1 MWLISIIAER
11 GFEDL
16 DTKYFCELL
25 SECKARYST
34 LGLYLHGNLDKVK
47 EIEKMTGP
55 GDCVKCMND
64 MLGLYLREKKPDDME
79 EVCKALELLSRK
91 ALSDKLREKYKG
103 KGNVFRWANLHTL
116 PGP

>member
-1 MWLISIIAER
+1 MWPISIIDEC

-25 SECKARYST
+25 SECKASYYK

-55 GDCVKCMND
+55 GDCVDCMFE
-64 MLGLYLREKKPDDME
+64 MLDFYLREKKPNDME
-79 EVCKALELLSRK
+79 EVCDALELLSRK
-91 ALSDKLREKYKG
+91 ALSDKLREKYIG
-103 KGNVFRWANLHTL
+103 KGNNYCLM
-116 PGP
+116 G